1 MKIIDSHAHIVQY
14 IAGIGSGGE
23 LRSIGNG
30 KAQYANGQI
39 VQMIPKEFGT
49 DGVSPEQLLSVMDEN
64 HVEKAVLLQGNFYG
78 FQNHYTWEAVQ
89 KYPDRFI
96 GAASYD
102 PYSFDKDGIRR
113 FLFEELG
120 FQIEKFEVST
130 GSGVMAT
137 HPDFQIDG
145 PLMEEAF
152 SYGERMGH
160 IIVVDLGKCGS
171 KSWQIEGMRTAVLCH
186 PGVRFV
192 LCHLLAPNGEQEEEL
207 KRALDRLTLPNVW
220 FDLASIPHNCRN
232 VEHVWERAAEYV
244 RLAKTM
250 TGADKLLFGTD
261 IPSALKEASYS
272 DYVSWIADMDGLT
285 ETEKEMILYRNAAGL
300 YGSLKR
306 KR

>member
-23 LRSIGNG
+23 LRSIGKG

-49 DGVSPEQLLSVMDEN
+49 DGVSPEQLLAVMDEN
-64 HVEKAVLLQGNFYG
+64 HVKKAVLLQGNFYG

-102 PYSFDKDGIRR
+102 PYSFDREGIRK

-145 PLMEEAF
+145 PWMEEAF

-160 IIVVDLGKCGS
+160 IMVVDLGKCGS
-171 KSWQIEGMRTAVLCH
+171 KSWQIEGMRNVVLRH
-186 PGVRFV
+186 PDVRFV
-192 LCHLLAPNGEQEEEL
+192 ICHLLAPNGNQEEEL
-207 KRALDRLTLPNVW
+207 KSALNKLALPNVW
-220 FDLASIPHNCRN
+220 FDLASIPHNCKN
-232 VEHVWERAAEYV
+232 VEDFWGKAAEYV
-244 RLAKTM
+244 RLAKTQI
-250 TGADKLLFGTD
+250 GADKLLFGTD
-261 IPSALKEASYS
+261 IPSALKEAKYS
-272 DYVSWIADMDGLT
+272 DYVSWITNMEGV
-285 ETEKEMILYRNAAGL
+285 TEKEKEQILYGNAAGL
-300 YGSLKR
+300 YGSLK
-306 KR
+306 